1 YLFKLA
7 WNIQFG
13 ILGAAL
19 IFTLC
24 WIGFRRYRLATQLEG
39 RQIRMILIGIGI
51 SFLPIAIWLA
61 VSAFSKTK
69 ISFVPFLLLPL
80 GVFPI
85 LFAYT
90 IQRFRLL
97 SADYIL
103 SRVMVY
109 TILAV
114 LVAVGYALVVTGL
127 GMVFSGY
134 FDPFNPLISGL
145 AIFGI
150 SLLFLPVRQ
159 SMLAAVDQL
168 FFRGNQAYQERLN
181 SLSEAIKDA
190 IDLKTITKIM
200 REHIRDTIA
209 PSQMHVYVF
218 DSMNE
223 QFSAA
228 QDETGKPTS
237 DIRFSSSSALA
248 AALSGSRNPILV
260 NAGVNLSENL
270 KADSTR
276 LRLLGATLIVP
287 LIGSKQLA
295 GWMAFG
301 PRKSGEEYS
310 LKELSFLDK
319 LANQATMAIERA
331 QVLENMEKRVKA
343 MNVLARVAQ
352 GVNVTITMDDL
363 FELIYA
369 QTTQIL
375 PADDFQISLTNSMS
389 GKLVQEF
396 NVEKDERST
405 ERDGYPLIGAVLEE
419 EVARQRKAIVTTDYV
434 QECQRRG
441 VLSNKA
447 GVYAWVC
454 VPLNTGA
461 ETVGVLSMANR
472 NVSEVYTREEVDLL
486 QSIGD
491 QVAGAIVKARLL
503 QESEKRA
510 MQLATLNEVTR
521 QLTSTLDVE
530 PLLNTI
536 LQKATDILYCE
547 AGSLLM
553 LDDETGEYVFRAT
566 VGPVADDLV
575 NRRLPAGSGLVGK
588 AFTTRQPLIVNNV
601 TEAPDWNAQP
611 DHQTGFITRALLVVP
626 MVVKEKVIGVLE
638 VLNKKDGSPFN
649 TEDQNLLMA
658 FAAQAGVAFDN
669 ARLYTTTDQALEA
682 RVEELSVMQR
692 IDREL
697 NIGLDSA
704 RAMQITLA
712 WAMDQSG
719 ATAGLVGPVNEG
731 EVKIQASTGF
741 TEPVPGVENGIFHL
755 EAYNLLNIVESGEPA
770 RTVLSSDSL
779 HLLPDGKYRIV
790 LPIRRESATIGLVY
804 LESEKI
810 DPLTDEKFSF
820 LQRLCDHAAVAIA
833 NAQLFNAVQAA
844 NLAKSEFVSFV
855 AHELKNPMTSIK
867 GYTELLAAGAVGQI
881 NEAQTSFLVT
891 IRSNIDRMNTLISDL
906 NDLSK
911 IEAGRLKL
919 EYRAVLLPE
928 VIEETIRSTRKQ
940 VEDKNQEL
948 VVNLPEGLQAVWAD
962 RTRLVQVLVN
972 LVSNAHK
979 YTEQGGKVYIGAEPA
994 DNQWDPE
1001 GPKKIMH
1008 LWVQDTGIG
1017 ISPEDQKKIFQK
1029 FFRSEDPKTREV
1041 PGTGLGLNIT

>member
-1 YLFKLA
+1 IQWTRLPFLGGFVEKTMVFNGFDSSVAPSNWPARNLGFGNGFKLISVDAQDVTSRFDLEKILATHKPADEVEVMAVNQSGTTISKRVPLIEFPQADRITYIYFPYIVGLVYLCSGIWIYLFRRQSRDGKAFAILAASAGICLAGLFDLFTTHVFSWLWVIALGMASGSIFSLAFVFPREELVIKRRPVINWVGYAVAFIPAAMACYWLYNPSSPYLFKLA

-731 EVKIQASTGF
+731 EVKIASEVFREHFGQSVTADLLLSSKL
-741 TEPVPGVENGIFHL
+741 TYVKKVNRIN
-755 EAYNLLNIVESGEPA
+755 AYFKIDKNAPK
-770 RTVLSSDSL
+770 VLSEIASISGKDDDITAKINIKGMIDSTNA
-779 HLLPDGKYRIV
+779 KA
-790 LPIRRESATIGLVY
+790 ELVF
-804 LESEKI
+804 EEV
-810 DPLTDEKFSF
+810 SF
-820 LQRLCDHAAVAIA
+820 L
-833 NAQLFNAVQAA
+833 
-844 NLAKSEFVSFV
+844 K
-855 AHELKNPMTSIK
+855 LKQVT
-867 GYTELLAAGAVGQI
+867 GAV
-881 NEAQTSFLVT
+881 
-891 IRSNIDRMNTLISDL
+891 
-906 NDLSK
+906 LS
-911 IEAGRLKL
+911 
-919 EYRAVLLPE
+919 Y
-928 VIEETIRSTRKQ
+928 
-940 VEDKNQEL
+940 
-948 VVNLPEGLQAVWAD
+948 
-962 RTRLVQVLVN
+962 
-972 LVSNAHK
+972 
-979 YTEQGGKVYIGAEPA
+979 
-994 DNQWDPE
+994 
-1001 GPKKIMH
+1001 
-1008 LWVQDTGIG
+1008 
-1017 ISPEDQKKIFQK
+1017 
-1029 FFRSEDPKTREV
+1029 
-1041 PGTGLGLNIT
+1041 